1 MHMMLNLQL
10 FGGRGASSGT
20 RAVDLG
26 FGVTASATAFAMR
39 KKVNK
44 ALGVGSDDS
53 SVAYSL
59 RREKIVDK
67 RTDAQLIAEDKK
79 RLKEIQ
85 QRKTK
90 PTNRRTFVNSFGE
103 ATSREITSNSYN
115 RQRRSLERQVMN
127 NLGRNR

>member
-1 MHMMLNLQL
+1 MPLTLNLQL

-20 RAVDLG
+20 RSVDLG
-26 FGVTASATAFAMR
+26 FGVTTSSTAFAMR

-59 RREKIVDK
+59 RRDKLVNK

-79 RLKEIQ
+79 RLKTIR
-85 QRKTK
+85 QRNTK
-90 PTNRRTFVNSFGE
+90 PTNQRTFVNSFGE

>member
-1 MHMMLNLQL
+1 M
-10 FGGRGASSGT
+10 GRGSSKAGGGGT
-20 RAVDLG
+20 GAVDLG
-26 FGVTASATAFAMR
+26 FGVKTSSTAFAMR
-39 KKVNK
+39 KRVNK

-53 SVAYSL
+53 AVAYSL
-59 RREKIVDK
+59 RRDKLVNK

-79 RLKEIQ
+79 RLKTIQ

-90 PTNRRTFVNSFGE
+90 PTNQKTFVNSFGE

>member
-1 MHMMLNLQL
+1 MRLNLQL
-10 FGGRGASSGT
+10 FGGRGASSGM

-26 FGVTASATAFAMR
+26 FGVTTSATAFAMR
-39 KKVNK
+39 KKVNM

-59 RREKIVDK
+59 RRDKLVNK

-79 RLKEIQ
+79 RLKAIQ

-90 PTNRRTFVNSFGE
+90 TTSQQTFVNSFGE
-103 ATSREITSNSYN
+103 ATSREITSNSYD
-115 RQRRSLERQVMN
+115 RQLRRIERQVMN